1 MKKLLVLL
9 ALCMVLSV
17 VLVACTED
25 TPTDETTDVTTEAP
39 GTDAPTEG
47 TTEAPTT
54 DAGTTEAPTTEAPT
68 TEAPTTEEPTTE
80 EPVPDPDPVITHLS
94 FDELDKWIDISGDIT
109 NSANSLGSIFTPG
122 QSAGWD
128 KIATVDDYT
137 IAYLRVWGWVGFFAE
152 EVGEF
157 GYQIDDQE
165 PVFSADFAVVAG
177 QDVVQAAAGTGAKC
191 ASRMTIMIP
200 VRDLSGEHTIKAL
213 VKDAAGTIEELTVFT
228 LNKAVDPDA
237 PTFMI
242 DVNTIN
248 SIAPGSPDVAN
259 VALSE
264 DGSYVTLTNGTVGDP
279 YVTFR
284 QINANARYVAIKY
297 RTNVSAS
304 AFNLFAASTGND
316 ATGAGDML
324 APQNYVADG
333 MWHVAIV
340 DTDPA
345 EAVNEECAL
354 SFVRYDFF
362 TDGQDRSIDVAY
374 IAGFNSAEAAEAYF
388 AKTMLVADNTN
399 TFASDVNANEVGTD
413 LGASD
418 LANFFTLNLPTG
430 GHLVEAYGEGKVY
443 SMDNINEMLADVNGA
458 YYVSV
463 NILSGAVPSSVFVR
477 GYHVV
482 NSDAIIEAF
491 DPAAGIFKINNY
503 YETDG
508 GTWCGGAG
516 IYATITNGNL
526 FIVLKAYDANATTR
540 VSNPAWMI
548 PCEGTTLTIADNG
561 YTVSLM
567 VDGVTYATIDLIGAQ
582 SYADINDVSP
592 AGQFAAKAIVT
603 LKDGT
608 TQTIE
613 NTLVAATV
621 NSQVGVVARAGG
633 TKFDSIVVGGY
644 SAIEVPALEIVEP
657 EPVDPNAPIF
667 VATPEILANAT
678 TTGNQSTAVIS
689 DDGKFVTIT
698 AGEGNP
704 VDANFWVVSPGSM
717 ITGVKYVGLKYRTT
731 VNPGGE
737 FFVGSANI
745 TGGAD
750 ELKFEYVADGEWQVL
765 ILDITS
771 FVNADGLVNYMRF
784 DYFMAASVGCSIDI
798 ENIALFKS
806 LEDAELYYGL
816 REPAPEEPAP
826 FEGKWHAS
834 VDSFMYCVNDDFS
847 DVVTFAGANT
857 NSVIGTTI
865 TSGSGTLP
873 TVTAKYVYFAGG
885 WLAVDGYSLENW
897 VCNIYAADGTLL
909 NTIELGLKVAE
920 EGVLT
925 HVANNMGY
933 TGVPNRCGNDT
944 EIINLGEYAGQT
956 VTVVYAVDLV
966 DSDYTVELI
975 KIDVNVPAAAPAN
988 PNGTLEA
995 PLTVSQTL
1003 AAVAGLEA
1011 GSATADKYFTTGVVT
1026 EIGQGGSYYK
1036 NVYFTDGEQTMLIY
1050 TLNPMDGMGELKVG
1064 DTITVNGYIK
1074 NYNGTIEYASNGG
1087 EYVYIVAYTAA

>member
-17 VLVACTED
+17 VLVACNDEPVD
-25 TPTDETTDVTTEAP
+25 PTDGTTDVTTEAP

-47 TTEAPTT
+47 TTETPTTEAPTT
-54 DAGTTEAPTTEAPT
+54 EEPTTEAPT

-128 KIATVDDYT
+128 KIANVDDYT

-177 QDVVQAAAGTGAKC
+177 QDVVNAAAGTGAKC

-242 DVNTIN
+242 DVNTIA
-248 SIAPGSPDVAN
+248 SIAPGSPDVAD

-297 RTNVSAS
+297 RTNASAS

-324 APQNYVADG
+324 APQNYVTDG
-333 MWHVAIV
+333 MWHVAVV

-354 SFVRYDFF
+354 SFVRYDFY
-362 TDGQDRSIDVAY
+362 TDGQNRSIDVAY

-388 AKTMLVADNTN
+388 AKTMLVADTTN
-399 TFASDVNANEVGTD
+399 TFVSDVNAYDAGTKFDATD
-413 LGASD
+413 LNNIMVLRPGTNGWAVAEDNGVKSYHMSGID
-418 LANFFTLNLPTG
+418 AVT
-430 GHLVEAYGEGKVY
+430 AD
-443 SMDNINEMLADVNGA
+443 MDGA
-458 YYVSV
+458 YYFKA
-463 NILSGAVPSSVFVR
+463 NILQAANNAGVGLVVR
-477 GYHVV
+477 GY
-482 NSDAIIEAF
+482 NSTISSDDNVA
-491 DPAAGIFKINNY
+491 FKITNF

-508 GTWCGGAG
+508 SAQNFCGGSG
-516 IYATITNGNL
+516 IYAFCANGSL
-526 FIVLKAYDANATTR
+526 SIYVKYYDPANGTR
-540 VSNPAWMI
+540 VGNKVYRLPA
-548 PCEGTTLTIADNG
+548 EGTELVLVDNG
-561 YTVSLM
+561 YTVSVVLNN
-567 VDGVTYATIDLIGAQ
+567 VTYATIDLSGSVA
-582 SYADINDVSP
+582 YEDITTTP
-592 AGQFAAKAIVT
+592 AGEFAAKAVVT

-608 TQTIE
+608 TETIE

-621 NSQVGVVARAGG
+621 NSQVGLTCRASQF
-633 TKFDSIVVGGY
+633 KFTSVEVGGA
-644 SAIEVPALEIVEP
+644 STIEVPALEIVAP
-657 EPVDPNAPIF
+657 EPVDPNAPIAVGNAAYLKG
-667 VATPEILANAT
+667 VAE
-678 TTGNQSTAVIS
+678 TGNQIGSAVLS
-689 DDGKFVTIT
+689 DDGTYVTIT
-698 AGEGNP
+698 SGVGGDPNFFVLPGGSGIEG
-704 VDANFWVVSPGSM
+704 VQYVSL
-717 ITGVKYVGLKYRTT
+717 VYRTT
-731 VNPGGE
+731 IAAGGE
-737 FFVGSANI
+737 FFIGSVGI

-750 ELKFEYVADGEWQVL
+750 ELKFDYIADGEWHVL
-765 ILDITS
+765 LLDLSTHAT
-771 FVNADGLVNYMRF
+771 VTDGFVNYMRYDF
-784 DYFMAASVGCSIDI
+784 YMGGENQSIDVKEI
-798 ENIALFKS
+798 VLFKS

-865 TSGSGTLP
+865 TNGSGTLP

-909 NTIELGLKVAE
+909 NTIALGLNVAE

-1003 AAVAGLEA
+1003 AAVAGLES

-1026 EIGQGGSYYK
+1026 EIGQSGSYYK